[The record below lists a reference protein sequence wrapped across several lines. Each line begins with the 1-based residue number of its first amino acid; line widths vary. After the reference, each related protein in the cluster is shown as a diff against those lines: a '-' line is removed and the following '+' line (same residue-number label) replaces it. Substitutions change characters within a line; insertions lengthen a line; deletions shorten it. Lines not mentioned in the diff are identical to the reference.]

1 MTNGKSLKTM
11 MVIMTT
17 TTMAFALV
25 SHNITPNILA
35 LYVRRASETQLKSN
49 KKFQLTENLSLA
61 RSLQLEG
68 NAFRNPRAAIL
79 AKGTQALLA
88 YLRDRIPT

>member
-1 MTNGKSLKTM
+1 MFCTIRLHH
-11 MVIMTT
+11 
-17 TTMAFALV
+17 V
-25 SHNITPNILA
+25 SQRFTFVVLA
-35 LYVRRASETQLKSN
+35 ETQLKSN
-49 KKFQLTENLSLA
+49 KKFQLTLNLSLA

-88 YLRDRIPT
+88 YLRDRIRT

>member
-1 MTNGKSLKTM
+1 MPTLSPPVLPCVNHLPAQGKSC
-11 MVIMTT
+11 
-17 TTMAFALV
+17 
-25 SHNITPNILA
+25 
-35 LYVRRASETQLKSN
+35 
-49 KKFQLTENLSLA
+49 QLTAFVLV

-68 NAFRNPRAAIL
+68 NPFRNPRAAIL